1 MKLKNYLLILPLV
14 IIGFAVL
21 GYLRSV
27 PGVEDKT
34 DSRPQIEITPQTFD
48 FNEIEYGSIVEHTFK
63 IKNLGKEVLEIN
75 KIATSCACTSAEVD
89 KEIIKPNEEVSLK
102 VIYNTGLMSG
112 SHAKGDQERIIYVK
126 SNDPINPQAEVT
138 IHAYVK

>member
-27 PGVEDKT
+27 PGVEDET

-89 KEIIKPNEEVSLK
+89 KEIIRPNEEVSLK